1 MQSTGVSHGEFESA
15 AHGGRATRRRHFFF
29 FLPIPAA
36 ASFIAFFSSACFLRN
51 AISSCASRS
60 VQPAALELH
69 RR

>member
-1 MQSTGVSHGEFESA
+1 MQSTGVSHGESLTHA
-15 AHGGRATRRRHFFF
+15 GRAPFRRHFFF

-51 AISSCASRS
+51 ATSSCASRS
-60 VQPAALELH
+60 VQPAAALELH